1 MTSQIEDEVEKKA
14 NQEKESQKVISDNK
28 LTLEDSIAS
37 EANMKLVQDLKTIS
51 VALQKKQDEKI
62 NLSKIQ
68 QLQELDQ
75 MTKKQAEVSQT
86 LSTTDASKAA
96 VAAAS
101 SDIKKDELLKSAT
114 QTLDGLLNNPT
125 LKDIEPL

>member
-1 MTSQIEDEVEKKA
+1 M
-14 NQEKESQKVISDNK
+14 
-28 LTLEDSIAS
+28 
-37 EANMKLVQDLKTIS
+37 
-51 VALQKKQDEKI
+51 
-62 NLSKIQ
+62 SKIQ

-75 MTKKQAEVSQT
+75 MTKKQAEVQQT
-86 LSTTDASKAA
+86 LSTTDVSKAA

-125 LKDIEPL
+125 LKDIEPLQA

>member
-51 VALQKKQDEKI
+51 VAL
-62 NLSKIQ
+62 
-68 QLQELDQ
+68 
-75 MTKKQAEVSQT
+75 
-86 LSTTDASKAA
+86 
-96 VAAAS
+96 
-101 SDIKKDELLKSAT
+101 
-114 QTLDGLLNNPT
+114 
-125 LKDIEPL
+125 